1 MKDILQIVNRAAL
14 AAKIGVSR
22 QALAHWEAK
31 DPDGL
36 KPGHAW
42 SMALD
47 WLRRCE
53 YSEFLD
59 VVSFARLPA
68 YLETDLSV
76 PTLKKR
82 AHQAD
87 GWTKAKLKLRLKSF
101 QERQADSENFDE
113 HGLTE
118 SDYYT
123 GITKYG

>member
-1 MKDILQIVNRAAL
+1 MQCNFVAKQRLMNDILQIVNMAAL
-14 AAKIGVSR
+14 AAKVGVSR
-22 QALAHWEAK
+22 QALAHWKAK
-31 DPDGL
+31 DPEGE

-53 YSEFLD
+53 YTEFLE

-82 AHQAD
+82 AHLPDGLIQA
-87 GWTKAKLKLRLKSF
+87 RLKRRLRIF
-101 QERQADSENFDE
+101 QERQAEVIA
-113 HGLTE
+113 
-118 SDYYT
+118 DYED
-123 GITKYG
+123 